1 MTGAGNDFVLLTGA
15 GRSTAQLRKLAV
27 KLCSRRLSVGADGL
41 LYVNG
46 AGPGAVS
53 LRYFNSDGSEA
64 FCGNGSRCAALWARR
79 RGLVKTDRF
88 LLKTLGGA
96 LEAEI
101 TAADAVRMAMPDVP
115 QVRLD
120 FKGAFPTGART
131 VHFLNTG
138 VPHAVVPVADIERT
152 DVRGLGS
159 QLRRNKAFGPAGTN
173 VDFVMPRG
181 RALLVRT
188 FERGVEDETLACGTG
203 IAAAAVAM
211 ALSGKAAS
219 PVTLLSRGG
228 DRFRVSF
235 EAAGRGARR
244 LRLEGPARMVFE
256 GEIEC

>member
-1 MTGAGNDFVLLTGA
+1 
-15 GRSTAQLRKLAV
+15 
-27 KLCSRRLSVGADGL
+27 
-41 LYVNG
+41 
-46 AGPGAVS
+46 
-53 LRYFNSDGSEA
+53 
-64 FCGNGSRCAALWARR
+64 
-79 RGLVKTDRF
+79 
-88 LLKTLGGA
+88 
-96 LEAEI
+96 
-101 TAADAVRMAMPDVP
+101 
-115 QVRLD
+115 
-120 FKGAFPTGART
+120 
-131 VHFLNTG
+131 
-138 VPHAVVPVADIERT
+138 VADIERT